1 MNKKS
6 FILDTNVI
14 LHDSNCIYSFD
25 ENDVIIPTAV
35 LNELD
40 GFKSG
45 SDMKSFHTRQFI
57 RKIDSM
63 SEKNMFNGGISL
75 GDNLGKIRIETSKEL
90 CPEIIDNFPS
100 NNIDNDILNLA
111 YYLENKKNEDIVLIT
126 KDINLRLKAR
136 ALKIECEDYK
146 SDNVDDMSRV
156 EDIYKEINSV
166 TNDTINKLYKK
177 DEINLES
184 MYYKNKFS
192 SNECI
197 VLNNQNKSVLARY
210 NSKSNSI
217 KRVKEKEA
225 FGIKPRNTEQ
235 TFALDI
241 LLDDSI
247 KIVSLTGRPG
257 TGKTILSLAAALE
270 NRSNYKQIHVSRP
283 IMGLSDKDI
292 GYLPGNIEDK
302 IDPYMKPI
310 YDNLEVIKDYNKT
323 NKSINS
329 ILDNNKMEVSALTFI
344 RGRSLNRI
352 FFIIDESQNLSMHE
366 IKTIATRA
374 GEGTKLVFTG
384 DINQIDNPYL
394 TPQSNGLSYLI
405 DKMKGEDIFA
415 HIDLKKSERSELAE
429 ISSKLL

>member
-6 FILDTNVI
+6 FIIDTNVI
-14 LHDSNCIYSFD
+14 LHDSNCIYNFN
-25 ENDVIIPTAV
+25 ENDVVIPAAV

-57 RKIDSM
+57 RRIDNM

-75 GDNLGKIRIETSKEL
+75 GDGLGSIRIETSKEL

-111 YYLENKKNEDIVLIT
+111 YYLKNKNSENIVLIT

-136 ALKIECEDYK
+136 ALKIKCEDYK
-146 SDNVDDMSRV
+146 SDSIDDMSRV
-156 EDIYKEINSV
+156 EGAYKEIKSV
-166 TNDTINKLYKK
+166 ANDTIDSIYKK
-177 DEINLES
+177 DKVNINNI
-184 MYYKNKFS
+184 YYKNNLS

-197 VLNNQNKSVLARY
+197 VLNNGNKSALARY
-210 NSKSNSI
+210 NSKNNTLR
-217 KRVKEKEA
+217 RVKKKEA

-241 LLDDSI
+241 LLDNSI

-257 TGKTILSLAAALE
+257 TGKTILSLAAALK
-270 NRSNYKQIHVSRP
+270 NKNNYKQIHVSRP

-292 GYLPGNIEDK
+292 GYLPGNIKDK

-329 ILDNNKMEVSALTFI
+329 ILDNNKIEISALTFI

-415 HIDLKKSERSELAE
+415 HIDLKKSERSKLAE